1 MNTKILLRVVEWR
14 RLNKPL
20 AWIAR
25 QEGLDVKDVRAVLRI
40 AGDPT
45 IKARGTEISL
55 DKYDRIEYLVNQNTS
70 ITEIM
75 RTTGAQ
81 HATIKRWFPNAGWKK
96 GSKEWKESAA
106 LARKMRELEKAE
118 ESDGIRSEKPVA
130 PKPEK
135 PRKPRPL
142 KTHCKQGHE
151 YTPENTYIFP
161 GRTDRQCRECRRIWK
176 IEYYYRRRELEKEL
190 KREGEDA

>member
-1 MNTKILLRVVEWR
+1 MNPKILLRVVEWR
-14 RLNKPL
+14 RRNKPL

-45 IKARGTEISL
+45 VKAQGTEISL
-55 DKYDRIEYLVNQNTS
+55 DKYDQIEYLVNQNAS

-96 GSKEWKESAA
+96 GSKEWKESAV
-106 LARKMRELEKAE
+106 LAREMSELEQSVG
-118 ESDGIRSEKPVA
+118 SDGIRLDSPPDST
-130 PKPEK
+130 PKARRLP
-135 PRKPRPL
+135 
-142 KTHCKQGHE
+142 THCKSGHE
-151 YTPENTYIFP
+151 FTPENTYIRS
-161 GRTDRQCRECRRIWK
+161 GSAHRQCRECARRQNR
-176 IEYYYRRRELEKEL
+176 EYYHRQKDREKESKERKDL
-190 KREGEDA
+190 L